1 VNGKRSSLKPI
12 IVVGSFG
19 LDGGFAGLV
28 GLPEPQ
34 NGIIFMKQ
42 SLKIGD
48 KKGFKGS
55 RIC

>member
-1 VNGKRSSLKPI
+1 MFFVA
-12 IVVGSFG
+12 SFG
-19 LDGGFAGLV
+19 LDGGFSDLM